1 MKIEEEKTCI
11 NCNYFFPY
19 FVKGPTEEGICL
31 NDPVF
36 EPYIDELLENQNY
49 KICLD
54 LVKSKKF
61 NGNDNTCEKFE
72 MAEIFE
78 EDIVSFNNEDEKIS
92 MEAVSKILKNKSID
106 EYRIKLMNEDKN
118 LQIEALNG
126 LSILTIY
133 KNKEAIKLMN
143 EYFKSIPPPES
154 LEEVH
159 HKMNVL
165 TIISKGEINRE
176 IIKTLV
182 TDLKYTKSNNTTRQW
197 ISEILKELSS
207 NKNTEIV
214 KQSLQKLPLGQFSY
228 KLRKKIENI
237 IYGVDYEIY

>member
-1 MKIEEEKTCI
+1 
-11 NCNYFFPY
+11 
-19 FVKGPTEEGICL
+19 
-31 NDPVF
+31 
-36 EPYIDELLENQNY
+36 
-49 KICLD
+49 
-54 LVKSKKF
+54 
-61 NGNDNTCEKFE
+61 